1 MKSHIKKRNNKPQS
15 NLDFKM
21 MSFCFSIRDRFK
33 DPINKIKRTTIR
45 VGDSVLDYGCGSGSY
60 SIIAAEMVGPT
71 GKVFSADIHP
81 LAIKKVSKKASKKGL
96 KNIDTIL
103 TDCAT
108 YLEDNSIDVIIC
120 FDTLHAL
127 GNLREHMLEFYR
139 VLKPDGSLSV
149 DDIQR
154 LIVDNADKGITLSII
169 GFGLDDQA
177 LERMKDM
184 AKAGKGKYIHVSEG
198 KDISNLLIDEVKE
211 NSYRGK

>member
-1 MKSHIKKRNNKPQS
+1 MMKSHIKKRNNKPQS

-81 LAIKKVSKKASKKGL
+81 LAIKKVIKKASKKGL

-149 DDIQR
+149 DDHHSEENEIISKIQENG
-154 LIVDNADKGITLSII
+154 LFKLLDKQDKIYNFI
-169 GFGLDDQA
+169 
-177 LERMKDM
+177 K
-184 AKAGKGKYIHVSEG
+184 
-198 KDISNLLIDEVKE
+198 KE
-211 NSYRGK
+211 YTKVRA

>member
-1 MKSHIKKRNNKPQS
+1 MMKSHIKKRNNKPQS

-21 MSFCFSIRDRFK
+21 MSLCFSIRDRFK

-60 SIIAAEMVGPT
+60 SIVAAEMVGPT

-81 LAIKKVSKKASKKGL
+81 LAIKKVIKKASKKGL
-96 KNIDTIL
+96 NNIDTIL

-139 VLKPDGSLSV
+139 VLKPDGTLSV
-149 DDIQR
+149 DDHHSEENEIISKIQENG
-154 LIVDNADKGITLSII
+154 LFKLLDKQDKIYNFI
-169 GFGLDDQA
+169 
-177 LERMKDM
+177 K
-184 AKAGKGKYIHVSEG
+184 
-198 KDISNLLIDEVKE
+198 KE
-211 NSYRGK
+211 NTKVRA

>member
-1 MKSHIKKRNNKPQS
+1 MMKSHIKKRNNKPQS

-81 LAIKKVSKKASKKGL
+81 LAIKKVIKKASKKGL

-108 YLEDNSIDVIIC
+108 YLEDNSIDIIIC
-120 FDTLHAL
+120 FDTLHTL
-127 GNLREHMLEFYR
+127 GNLRENMLEFYR

-149 DDIQR
+149 DDHHSEENEIISKIQENG
-154 LIVDNADKGITLSII
+154 LFKLLDKQ
-169 GFGLDDQA
+169 DQIYNFI
-177 LERMKDM
+177 K
-184 AKAGKGKYIHVSEG
+184 
-198 KDISNLLIDEVKE
+198 KE
-211 NSYRGK
+211 NTKVRAG